1 MFHEH
6 YSRSLLKS
14 TTWFILAFMT
24 TFLVLSILNKNW
36 KVSFLEAVFVQILK
50 IFLYYL
56 HERLWNKSDY
66 GQKLKN
72 PSGGLMAK

>member
-24 TFLVLSILNKNW
+24 TFSVLSILNKNW

-50 IFLYYL
+50 IILYYF

-66 GQKLKN
+66 GQKLKS
-72 PSGGLMAK
+72 PTGQLMAK